1 MSSSA
6 AASALGWW
14 SEAGVDTLVDETPR
28 DWLRPAKPAP
38 AVARPGP
45 EAEIAPALPDT
56 LADTLPDTLDAFRL
70 WLTDPAGL
78 PLGALLAPRV
88 APAGDPAAGLM
99 VMTDMPGQTDP
110 AQGALLSGTAGA
122 LFDRMMAAI
131 GRSRETLYLSSLSP
145 LRTPT
150 GALSPAES
158 AKLADI
164 ARHHIG
170 LVRPRAL
177 LLFGDACAKAL
188 LGGAVTATRG
198 RWHDLDTPAGPVRA
212 VVTIRPEKLELVPGL
227 KKLAWEDLQML
238 KEGLTP

>member
-1 MSSSA
+1 MSSGA
-6 AASALGWW
+6 AASALSWW
-14 SEAGVDTLVDETPR
+14 SEAGVDTLVDEEPR

-38 AVARPGP
+38 AAAEAEP
-45 EAEIAPALPDT
+45 EADIAAAMPDT
-56 LADTLPDTLDAFRL
+56 IDAFRA
-70 WLTDPAGL
+70 WLTDPAAL

-88 APAGDPAAGLM
+88 APSGDPASGLM
-99 VMTDMPGQTDP
+99 VLIDMPGQADL
-110 AQGALLSGTAGA
+110 AAGALLSGPAGE
-122 LFDRMMAAI
+122 LFDKMMAAI
-131 GRSRETLYLSSLSP
+131 GRSRDTLYLAALSP

-150 GALSPAES
+150 GALDAADA

-164 ARHHIG
+164 ARHHVG

-212 VVTIRPEKLELVPGL
+212 IATIRPEKLALVPNL

-238 KEGLTP
+238 KEGLSE